1 MIKDGQ
7 SDEPSSKTDW
17 PAMLFLVVALS
28 TALIYGG
35 IWIGLVT
42 FAVGMI
48 LYQRNVVGREPE
60 EARKKCNALEA
71 RVTIVLNRCVH
82 HVQGNMPL
90 SHVIRKNPGGYG
102 INGRHLSAVTN
113 TYERC

>member
-71 RVTIVLNRCVH
+71 
-82 HVQGNMPL
+82 P
-90 SHVIRKNPGGYG
+90 
-102 INGRHLSAVTN
+102 RHDSPQSLRASRPREYATEPCDQKESRRLWYQW
-113 TYERC
+113 TTPISRYEYV